1 MKLKQRQFFGR
12 FDNFLIFS
20 RFFLELR
27 SKGLYPSSE
36 QEKEN
41 RCLAFTLFT
50 LFTFFTKCEIR
61 KFHVWSRD
69 DGKEL
74 YQKMRCTYIS
84 LPSLHDYDVVQIPRF
99 MKT

>member
-1 MKLKQRQFFGR
+1 MKLKQRQLFGR

-41 RCLAFTLFT
+41 RCLAFT
-50 LFTFFTKCEIR
+50 FFTKCGR
-61 KFHVWSRD
+61 ATTAKN
-69 DGKEL
+69 
-74 YQKMRCTYIS
+74 CTKKCIS
-84 LPSLHDYDVVQIPRF
+84 LPCISLHDYDVVQVPRF

>member
-1 MKLKQRQFFGR
+1 MKLKQRQLFGR

-41 RCLAFTLFT
+41 RRLA
-50 LFTFFTKCEIR
+50 FTFFTKSGRATTAKNCTKKCVAR
-61 KFHVWSRD
+61 AFLCRAF
-69 DGKEL
+69 
-74 YQKMRCTYIS
+74 RCTTTTSCKYHV
-84 LPSLHDYDVVQIPRF
+84 L
-99 MKT
+99 